1 MKKIILI
8 LILITLVFILAESPG
23 KVTAGELDINNFMRG
38 KDTTDFLYN
47 MFKKGIDFYAAG
59 NEPSWSVNLAVNQ
72 FLRFNTLS
80 GTEINLG
87 SVKGEKAMDAN
98 IIRYA
103 SKSESGFFSMT
114 ISGQKCVD
122 NMSGEEFDYKVI
134 IEINNP
140 GEADYRKYEGCG
152 RYVPDY
158 RLNRTWIL
166 KKLGDSVVS
175 ESDYMKS
182 LPELSFD
189 IEAGRFSGSG
199 GCNRITGKVISA
211 YNIIKFENPA
221 STMMFCPG
229 MEKEKSFLDALS
241 RTTQYQIVRNEL
253 YLTNPDNILMVFQD
267 TVSELKERNVLSED
281 SLREYRLHDIW
292 VLDSLYG
299 VKAGTENFGKTLPQ
313 IEVNIAELKITGT
326 GGCNR
331 IFGNFKISG
340 SMIKIGPMSSTR
352 MYCEG
357 VNESEFLTG
366 LQEADSWKI
375 ENNRL
380 YLLKEGIPVVILKKV
395 D

>member
-1 MKKIILI
+1 MKKIIIII
-8 LILITLVFILAESPG
+8 LVVIMSESHG
-23 KVTAGELDINNFMRG
+23 NVTAGELELNNFMKG

-87 SVKGEKAMDAN
+87 SVKGEKAMDADV
-98 IIRYA
+98 IRYA
-103 SKSESGFFSMT
+103 AKTDSGFFSMT
-114 ISGQKCVD
+114 ISGQKCID

-134 IEINNP
+134 VEINNP
-140 GEADYRKYEGCG
+140 GDADYRKYEGCG

-158 RLNRTWIL
+158 RLNRNWIL
-166 KKLGDSVVS
+166 KKSGDSSVS
-175 ESDYMKS
+175 DSENLKS
-182 LPELSFD
+182 IPELSFD

-211 YNIIKFENPA
+211 YNSIKFENPA

-229 MEKEKSFLDALS
+229 MEKEKSFLEALR
-241 RTTQYQIVRNEL
+241 RTTQYLIIRNEL
-253 YLTNPDNILMVFQD
+253 YLSNPDKILLVFQD
-267 TVSELKERNVLSED
+267 TVSGLKERNFLAD
-281 SLREYRLHDIW
+281 DTLREYKLHDIW

-299 VKAGTENFGKTLPQ
+299 VKAGTENFGKTLPL
-313 IEVNIAELKITGT
+313 IEINISEQKITGT

-331 IFGNFKISG
+331 IFGNFKIDG
-340 SMIKIGPMSSTR
+340 DKIKIGPMSSTR

-366 LQEADSWKI
+366 LQDADSWEI

-380 YLLKEGIPVVILKKV
+380 YLLKDGIPVVILKKV